1 MIDLIYFLILLATQ
15 LTIFYKLNKKLM
27 SAETKLDEL
36 LAEIGDVATLLENA
50 FQGTGDLTEAEV
62 TAKVQP
68 ILDRLR
74 AIVPAP

>member
-1 MIDLIYFLILLATQ
+1 MNEIYFLIIFATQ
-15 LTIFYKLNKKLM
+15 ITIFYKLKKILM
-27 SAETKLDEL
+27 SAESKLDEL

-50 FQGTGDLTEAEV
+50 FQGTGDLTESEV